1 MPRRLARKK
10 PGAHQRQITRVV
22 IIGLGLWAT
31 FSWIWLLASFTSTP
45 IQDRPLLGSE
55 LPDALRT
62 SSVSGVLS
70 VRNVTRVTA
79 DVTDL
84 YPGSTLKTAPQSQLQ
99 MMQDVPKSHSK
110 QGDAVGGM
118 NALQDV
124 PKSHSKVVDRRML
137 ESNRK
142 RQQLPPERMHAKD
155 VDAKANV
162 FTFPLIANSGTH
174 HVTMYIGSPPQK
186 QILIVDTGS
195 RLTAFPCKPQ
205 CSNCRKHVSEQF
217 VLGSSTTHHIN
228 TCAECKLTQA
238 EFSLDA
244 YLARDEK
251 GGISGDGPSP
261 PGLRGALKKEAHP
274 QRNLFPNS
282 CIQNQCAIEQHYTE
296 GSSWT
301 SFEVT
306 DNVWLGSTDESI
318 SKKEHAKYSTPFS
331 FGCQTQVTGLFEK
344 QYADGIMGMSLYTHT
359 LVNTWYR
366 HEKIL
371 DESFSI
377 CLNGH
382 GGSLTIGGTG
392 SATNVNE
399 AARRSHHLM
408 PMQYTPFAK
417 MSSWYYTVDVISV
430 IVGDH
435 VLPTQVLQHFND
447 FKGTIIDTG
456 TTDTFINK
464 RVAQPFK
471 NAWEKQAGRTYSNKM
486 TQYTYEQFKKI
497 PSITLELKGGV
508 KWEMKPRHYM
518 ELNSFKDANK
528 PWQGALMFTNRVYLD
543 EPHGVVL
550 GSNAMMEK
558 EVHFDITKRKL
569 GVANA
574 VCAY

>member
-1 MPRRLARKK
+1 MPPRRLARKK
-10 PGAHQRQITRVV
+10 LGAHQHQITRVV
-22 IIGLGLWAT
+22 VIGLGLWAT

-45 IQDRPLLGSE
+45 MQDRPLLGRE
-55 LPDALRT
+55 LPELQTSEVSEVLR
-62 SSVSGVLS
+62 

-79 DVTDL
+79 DATYL
-84 YPGSTLKTAPQSQLQ
+84 YPGSTLKATHQNQLPI
-99 MMQDVPKSHSK
+99 DDPKSHPN
-110 QGDAVGGM
+110 QGDAAGEM
-118 NALQDV
+118 
-124 PKSHSKVVDRRML
+124 KSTKQVDRRIID
-137 ESNRK
+137 SNRQ
-142 RQQLPPERMHAKD
+142 RQPLPPKQIHDNND
-155 VDAKANV
+155 VEAKAKV

-174 HVTMYIGSPPQK
+174 HATMYIGSPPQK

-205 CSNCRKHVSEQF
+205 CRNCMKHVSKQF
-217 VLGSSTTHHIN
+217 VLDSSSTHHIN
-228 TCAECKLTQA
+228 TCAECKLTRA

-244 YLARDEK
+244 YLTRGEI
-251 GGISGDGPSP
+251 GGNSGDGPSP
-261 PGLRGALKKEAHP
+261 GLRGAGKKVTHP

-282 CIQNQCAIEQHYTE
+282 CIQSQCAIEQHYTE
-296 GSSWT
+296 GSSWNA
-301 SFEVT
+301 FEVT

-318 SKKEHAKYSTPFS
+318 SKREHAKHSTPFS

-359 LVNTWYR
+359 LVNAWYR
-366 HEKIL
+366 HKMIPQET
-371 DESFSI
+371 FSI
-377 CLNGH
+377 CLNEH

-392 SATNVNE
+392 SATTINE
-399 AARRSHHLM
+399 TAKRSHHLM

-417 MSSWYYTVDVISV
+417 MRSWYYTVQVTSV
-430 IVGDH
+430 TVGDH

-447 FKGTIIDTG
+447 IRGTIIDTG

-471 NAWEKQAGRTYSNKM
+471 KAWERIAGRSYSNKM
-486 TQYTYEQFKKI
+486 TQYTYEQFVKI
-497 PSITLELKGGV
+497 PSITLELTGGV

-518 ELNSFKDANK
+518 EKNTFQDTNK
-528 PWQGALMFTNRVYLD
+528 RWQGSLMFTNRVYLD
-543 EPHGVVL
+543 EPNGVVL

-558 EVHFDITKRKL
+558 EVHFDITNRKL